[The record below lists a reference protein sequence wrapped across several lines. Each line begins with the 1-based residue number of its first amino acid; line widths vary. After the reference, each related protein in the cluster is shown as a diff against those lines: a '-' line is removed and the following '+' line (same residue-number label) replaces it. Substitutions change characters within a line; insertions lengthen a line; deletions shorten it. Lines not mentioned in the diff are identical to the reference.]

1 LLIDPWVTR
10 LELMGVEA
18 IAFGEVQKPE
28 HEQLIRDSIL
38 LGQKLSREYENVSPV
53 EIAVEVIV

>member
-1 LLIDPWVTR
+1 
-10 LELMGVEA
+10 MGVEA